1 MENIII
7 TLSRP
12 RNLKT
17 FAVLGMLGLMLNI
30 TATKAHANLILNP
43 SFESP
48 TLGPGGIAVVT
59 TGNTIGAWTVL
70 GPSVL
75 HIEATLS
82 EPGSG
87 ISAYNAQDGLNA
99 IDLTGQIS
107 VSSTGVTQ
115 TISTV
120 VGQVYDVSFYV
131 GRAGGFSGLFT
142 AATADFSID
151 NGITRTSFTNSGFT
165 AGLVDW
171 QPFTTTF
178 TATSTTT
185 PISFYNRVVTGG
197 NGYTGLD
204 NVSVTASSAPEP
216 TTLALLALGGLGVLG
231 KRLRR
236 REGSLSLV

>member
-1 MENIII
+1 MENIIDI
-7 TLSRP
+7 LSRP

-17 FAVLGMLGLMLNI
+17 FAVLGMLILTLNS
-30 TATKAHANLILNP
+30 TATKADANLILNP

-48 TLGPGGIAVVT
+48 TLGPGGIAVIT

-75 HIEATLS
+75 HIETTLS
-82 EPGSG
+82 EPGFG

-115 TISTV
+115 TINTV

-131 GRAGGFSGLFT
+131 GRAGGFSGSFT
-142 AATADFSID
+142 TATADFSID
-151 NGITRTSFTNSGFT
+151 NGITRTSFINSGFT
-165 AGLVDW
+165 AGLVNW

-185 PISFYNRVVTGG
+185 PISFYNKQAGPVA

-236 REGSLSLV
+236 REGSRG

>member
-1 MENIII
+1 MENIIHM
-7 TLSRP
+7 LSRP
-12 RNLKT
+12 RNVKT
-17 FAVLGMLGLMLNI
+17 FVALGMLALTLNI

-48 TLGPGGIAVVT
+48 TLGPGGIATVT
-59 TGNTIGAWTVL
+59 TGNAIGAWTVL
-70 GPSVL
+70 GQSVL
-75 HIEATLS
+75 HIETTLS

-99 IDLTGQIS
+99 IDLTGPIS

-142 AATADFSID
+142 DATADFSID

-165 AGLVDW
+165 AGLVNW

-185 PISFYNRVVTGG
+185 PISFYNNQAGPIA

-204 NVSVTASSAPEP
+204 NVSVTAAAAPEP
-216 TTLALLALGGLGVLG
+216 TTLALFALGGLGVLG

-236 REGSLSLV
+236 RAR